1 VYFESILNNFPSN
14 ISGHIRP
21 SNARNQF
28 LKKML
33 PPVLLFLWV
42 FGQWAVAQ
50 ATGSIQGTVTDS
62 SDTPIFGAVVTVEG
76 ADGNPRTTVSD
87 GEGAFKISS
96 LALGNYS
103 VKVSASGMS
112 DWTVQNVPASLT
124 PATKPVLAVL
134 QVAPEVTTV
143 TVGLPPEEVAQEQLH
158 QELKQR
164 ALGIIPNYYVT
175 YENHPAPLSPK
186 QKLHLG
192 FATLLDPVTIGL
204 VGATA
209 GIQQAMNSYHQFGQG
224 AEGFG
229 KRFGADYGAA
239 LNHMV
244 ITSVAADSILHQDPR
259 YFYSG
264 QGSKARRALYAIE
277 SAFRAKGDNGKWQ
290 PPYADLIGTTASA
303 EISNIYF
310 PGSRAQY
317 TLLGKSLMFHF
328 AGLVAVNL
336 AEELFLKK
344 ATTNTPE
351 VQLAANTPVLREGTA
366 VPLIAVD
373 GLSAETATVG
383 QTVTL
388 VLAEDLTVSGNVVA
402 RTGDVASGQVS
413 QVTAAEAPGAAMS
426 VALQGVTLR
435 AGNVNVPLRSSQV
448 RGSVGPVQYKQL
460 PESGKIEVTL
470 FVAGNV
476 QFPDGE

>member
-1 VYFESILNNFPSN
+1 MYCEVILNDSSSD
-14 ISGHIRP
+14 IAGHIRP
-21 SNARNQF
+21 SNVF
-28 LKKML
+28 ILWMKKTL
-33 PPVLLFLWV
+33 RAVLVFLWF
-42 FGQWAVAQ
+42 FGHWAMAQ
-50 ATGSIQGTVTDS
+50 GTGLIQGNITDS

-76 ADGNPRTTVSD
+76 EDGNPRTTISD
-87 GEGAFKISS
+87 SEGAFKISS
-96 LALGNYS
+96 LMPGNYT
-103 VKVSASGMS
+103 VKISAGGMS
-112 DWTVQNVPASLT
+112 DWTALNVPASLT
-124 PATKPVLAVL
+124 PESEPLRAVL
-134 QVAPEVTTV
+134 EVAPQITTV
-143 TVGLPPEEVAQEQLH
+143 TVGLPPEEVAAEQLH

-186 QKLHLG
+186 QKLGLG
-192 FATLLDPVTIGL
+192 LRTLLDPVTIGV
-204 VGATA
+204 VGVTA
-209 GIQQAMNSYHQFGQG
+209 GIQQSMNSYHQFGQG

-229 KRFGADYGAA
+229 KRFGADYGTA

-244 ITSVAADSILHQDPR
+244 ITSVLADSALHQDPR

-264 QGSKARRALYAIE
+264 QGTKARRAWYAIE

-290 PPYADLIGTTASA
+290 PPYADLIGTTAAA
-303 EISNIYF
+303 EISNIYY
-310 PGSRAQY
+310 PGSRTQY
-317 TLLGKSLMFHF
+317 TLLGRSLMFHF

-344 ATTNTPE
+344 ETRNTPT
-351 VQLAANTPVLREGTA
+351 VQSAANTPVLREGTA

-373 GLSAETATVG
+373 GFSAETVTAG

-388 VLAEDLTVSGNVVA
+388 VLAQDLTVRGNVVA
-402 RTGDVASGQVS
+402 RTGDVASGQVG
-413 QVTAAEAPGAAMS
+413 QVTAAKAQGEAMS

-448 RGSVGPVQYKQL
+448 RGAAGPVQYRQL
-460 PESGKIEVTL
+460 PESGKVEVTL

-476 QFPDGE
+476 QFPAYE